1 MNKINKIYMNKI
13 NYEALYEK
21 IFEKKA
27 NNKTQLMEFI
37 QLVTEMHNNNDSNPL
52 HYTTE
57 TMYEY
62 AKIFNRLKELKRMTK

>member
-1 MNKINKIYMNKI
+1 MSNIDMKRI

-37 QLVTEMHNNNDSNPL
+37 QLVTEMHNNNGSNPL

-62 AKIFNRLKELKRMTK
+62 AKIFNRLNELNRMTK